1 MGPKVKRV
9 IVCQVKQNPQTSI
22 SHWLQIVS
30 FERFKREKGG
40 KAYWGSAGC
49 SVKHIIY
56 KSEVNARK
64 CFSKER
70 ETQNLLSKAWYFSIS
85 SPPSFTNTRWP
96 NEISLLNLC
105 ISTAEHCLTRE
116 SCHRNNEISQ
126 DKVFSVCTHCWAVQV
141 HQKIM
146 CIIYYM

>member
-1 MGPKVKRV
+1 MKRV

-49 SVKHIIY
+49 SVKRIIY

-64 CFSKER
+64 CISKER
-70 ETQNLLSKAWYFSIS
+70 ETQNLLSKA
-85 SPPSFTNTRWP
+85 
-96 NEISLLNLC
+96 
-105 ISTAEHCLTRE
+105 
-116 SCHRNNEISQ
+116 
-126 DKVFSVCTHCWAVQV
+126 
-141 HQKIM
+141 
-146 CIIYYM
+146 